1 MKFLKNLIARLF
13 APAPVAHH
21 ATRPLSPQSAVRFA
35 LAKPR
40 PTKVYRS
47 RTARDADR
55 AALLALFAQFDGPL
69 ATAWIAK
76 RLKCNP
82 QYITDDCRALMRDG
96 LITKPKAGF
105 WQVAK

>member
-1 MKFLKNLIARLF
+1 MNFLKNLIARLF
-13 APAPVAHH
+13 APAPVEMRLH
-21 ATRPLSPQSAVRFA
+21 SPVHSS
-35 LAKPR
+35 R

-82 QYITDDCRALMRDG
+82 QYVTDDCRVLMRYG